1 MEVIFIRKLKEF
13 WTGKVKWNFF
23 HKMKINQES
32 REKILSD
39 YERVNNVLFNI
50 LSSKLP
56 NYIAEKDKYFLNQ
69 PLLEREAVLLT
80 DDKGLFKY
88 LKQTRDCLEELLIY
102 GNSLRFPTLSE
113 DVPDYIKN
121 LKSYM
126 EWKKSEQIE

>member
-1 MEVIFIRKLKEF
+1 
-13 WTGKVKWNFF
+13 
-23 HKMKINQES
+23 MKINQES

>member
-1 MEVIFIRKLKEF
+1 
-13 WTGKVKWNFF
+13 
-23 HKMKINQES
+23 MKINQES

-50 LSSKLP
+50 LSGKLP

-88 LKQTRDCLEELLIY
+88 LKQTRDCLERLLIFNICY
-102 GNSLRFPTLSE
+102 LKLFHKMLLIMLRNLSE
-113 DVPDYIKN
+113 KIGFFI
-121 LKSYM
+121 S
-126 EWKKSEQIE
+126 